1 MASCLIETEEIFSL
15 EAYGADKAEA
25 FGKAFAALKNKAYAS
40 LSGKGLLIYMEPIG
54 VEITKEHWQD
64 TREKIVSFF
73 KPKPTMHYQVELQVT
88 VKMRYVPLD
97 TPTEPASAE
106 WKSEQG

>member
-54 VEITKEHWQD
+54 V
-64 TREKIVSFF
+64 
-73 KPKPTMHYQVELQVT
+73 
-88 VKMRYVPLD
+88 
-97 TPTEPASAE
+97 
-106 WKSEQG
+106 